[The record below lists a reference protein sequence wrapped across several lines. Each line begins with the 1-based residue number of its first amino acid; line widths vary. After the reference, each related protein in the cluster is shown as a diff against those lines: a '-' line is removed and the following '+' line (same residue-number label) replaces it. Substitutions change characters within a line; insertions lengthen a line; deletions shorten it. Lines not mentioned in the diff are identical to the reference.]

1 MTQMAPALERLLA
14 ADARWTARLCIAGRP
29 GPLRSVAAVL
39 AHSGDSWFWAAAL
52 ALVWWRG
59 GPKWQQWS
67 VLLFSAI
74 FVVALGVQAL
84 KLLLRRSRPAGEW
97 GAIYRKTDPH
107 SFPSGH
113 ATRAALLLGLGYVLG
128 PPWFAGLMLLYSPA
142 MALARIA
149 MGVHYLSD
157 VVAGYAL
164 GLLLAVVLGRWF
176 GAAGW
181 LPIW

>member
-1 MTQMAPALERLLA
+1 MAPALERLLA
-14 ADARWTARLCIAGRP
+14 VDARWTARLCIAGRP
-29 GPLRSVAAVL
+29 GPLRTVAAVL
-39 AHSGDSWFWAAAL
+39 AHSGDSWFWAAGL
-52 ALVWWRG
+52 ELVWWRG
-59 GPKWQQWS
+59 GPHWQQWS
-67 VLLFSAI
+67 MLLFSAI
-74 FVVALGVQAL
+74 FAVALGVQAL

-128 PPWFAGLMLLYSPA
+128 PQWFANLMLLYSPA

-157 VVAGYAL
+157 VLAGYAL
-164 GLLLAVVLGRWF
+164 GLLLAVALGRWF

-181 LPIW
+181 LPVW

>member
-1 MTQMAPALERLLA
+1 L
-14 ADARWTARLCIAGRP
+14 
-29 GPLRSVAAVL
+29 
-39 AHSGDSWFWAAAL
+39 
-52 ALVWWRG
+52 
-59 GPKWQQWS
+59 
-67 VLLFSAI
+67 
-74 FVVALGVQAL
+74 AL

-128 PPWFAGLMLLYSPA
+128 PPWFAVLMLLYSPA

-157 VVAGYAL
+157 VLAGYAL
-164 GLLLAVVLGRWF
+164 GLLLAVALGRWF

-181 LPIW
+181 LPVW

>member
-1 MTQMAPALERLLA
+1 
-14 ADARWTARLCIAGRP
+14 
-29 GPLRSVAAVL
+29 
-39 AHSGDSWFWAAAL
+39 
-52 ALVWWRG
+52 LVWWRG
-59 GPKWQQWS
+59 GPQWQQWS
-67 VLLFSAI
+67 MLLFSAI
-74 FVVALGVQAL
+74 FAVALGVQAL

-128 PPWFAGLMLLYSPA
+128 PQWFANLMLLYSPA

-157 VVAGYAL
+157 VLAGYAL
-164 GLLLAVVLGRWF
+164 GLLLAVALGRWF

-181 LPIW
+181 LPVW